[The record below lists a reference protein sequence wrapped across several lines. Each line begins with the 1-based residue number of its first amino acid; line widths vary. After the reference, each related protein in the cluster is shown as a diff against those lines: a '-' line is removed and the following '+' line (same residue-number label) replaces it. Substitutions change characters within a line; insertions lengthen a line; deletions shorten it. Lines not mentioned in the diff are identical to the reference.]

1 MENSDNSVHPEDETM
16 RQNHEESPVMI
27 TANTSFDGYKLRN
40 FYLTN
45 GFQGFVW
52 MIFHF
57 SVVFFFTFQLQSVA
71 LVGIFL
77 GIANAIAFCLDI
89 PVGILQRYYST
100 KKLFIIAAISQL
112 IAVGIFLGFI
122 YNFSSLLDEAR
133 KFVIPDGFSSILGWF
148 FSSGINLILIIIA
161 SICYGLAK
169 EINDIS
175 TFGYILSHASP
186 SEYGQILARNNIT
199 YGLGSLVG
207 LVLSGIV
214 LSFQPTL
221 AVIILWGIIA
231 GFLAFTYRFF
241 DNSEETLVVDD
252 VVSFTIAVSKLNKE
266 NIREYVSEK
275 ISAIDLAKI
284 LENTKYVFL
293 KPRKKETRTF
303 EWKELV
309 LETKKTTWIIL
320 SILKHSPPYI
330 LIYWTI
336 SLVLI
341 FGFWDTFATTFLI
354 SFLDQV
360 WSGWSYIL
368 LACIAIPALGLQ
380 EFATKMS
387 EKLGVKTVAFT
398 GLGLSGISLILMGIF
413 ASSNPNALIILSCA
427 MVNSMGYACAMS
439 LGQKWFLDTYNK
451 IFAEHQWL
459 KEIDSNASAGPMK
472 ILQNFANVI
481 GLVFGGFILGVLDYR
496 GFFIVFGLMILGAL
510 YWSVKNADSIE
521 I

>member
-1 MENSDNSVHPEDETM
+1 
-16 RQNHEESPVMI
+16 MI

-122 YNFSSLLDEAR
+122 YNFSSLLDEAS
-133 KFVIPDGFSSILGWF
+133 KFVIPEGFSSILGWF

-186 SEYGQILARNNIT
+186 SEYGKILARNNIT

-221 AVIILWGIIA
+221 AVIILGGIIT

-293 KPRKKETRTF
+293 KPRKKETRAF
-303 EWKELV
+303 EWKELI
-309 LETKKTTWIIL
+309 LETKKT
-320 SILKHSPPYI
+320 
-330 LIYWTI
+330 
-336 SLVLI
+336 
-341 FGFWDTFATTFLI
+341 A
-354 SFLDQV
+354 
-360 WSGWSYIL
+360 
-368 LACIAIPALGLQ
+368 
-380 EFATKMS
+380 
-387 EKLGVKTVAFT
+387 
-398 GLGLSGISLILMGIF
+398 
-413 ASSNPNALIILSCA
+413 
-427 MVNSMGYACAMS
+427 
-439 LGQKWFLDTYNK
+439 
-451 IFAEHQWL
+451 
-459 KEIDSNASAGPMK
+459 
-472 ILQNFANVI
+472 
-481 GLVFGGFILGVLDYR
+481 
-496 GFFIVFGLMILGAL
+496 
-510 YWSVKNADSIE
+510 
-521 I
+521 

>member
-16 RQNHEESPVMI
+16 RQTHEESPVMI

-122 YNFSSLLDEAR
+122 YNFSSLLDEAS
-133 KFVIPDGFSSILGWF
+133 KFVIPEGFSSILGWF

-221 AVIILWGIIA
+221 AVIIL
-231 GFLAFTYRFF
+231 
-241 DNSEETLVVDD
+241 
-252 VVSFTIAVSKLNKE
+252 
-266 NIREYVSEK
+266 
-275 ISAIDLAKI
+275 
-284 LENTKYVFL
+284 
-293 KPRKKETRTF
+293 
-303 EWKELV
+303 
-309 LETKKTTWIIL
+309 
-320 SILKHSPPYI
+320 
-330 LIYWTI
+330 
-336 SLVLI
+336 
-341 FGFWDTFATTFLI
+341 
-354 SFLDQV
+354 
-360 WSGWSYIL
+360 
-368 LACIAIPALGLQ
+368 
-380 EFATKMS
+380 
-387 EKLGVKTVAFT
+387 
-398 GLGLSGISLILMGIF
+398 
-413 ASSNPNALIILSCA
+413 
-427 MVNSMGYACAMS
+427 
-439 LGQKWFLDTYNK
+439 
-451 IFAEHQWL
+451 
-459 KEIDSNASAGPMK
+459 
-472 ILQNFANVI
+472 
-481 GLVFGGFILGVLDYR
+481 
-496 GFFIVFGLMILGAL
+496 
-510 YWSVKNADSIE
+510 
-521 I
+521 